1 MFSLRN
7 MENHH
12 RIIIKISPYLELD
25 SVTKDAITIII
36 YFSGKK
42 RKSGTM
48 ITVLQ
53 SVFNVLGDET
63 VAWTEELTR

>member
-1 MFSLRN
+1 MLSLRN
-7 MENHH
+7 IESYL
-12 RIIIKISPYLELD
+12 RIIFKILPHLKLD
-25 SVTKDAITIII
+25 SVTKHAVTILI

-53 SVFNVLGDET
+53 SVFSVLGDET
-63 VAWTEELTR
+63 VAWTEGLTR